1 MTRKTAAH
9 TYTHTYIH
17 TYIHTQGDVDE
28 VLNDEEDE
36 EDEAARLR
44 REKLRR
50 KQLFAQLVG
59 ELNSAGTITAVEAKR
74 LERSFKTE
82 TDKGIEGEVTKA
94 FNLYMNAPSD
104 DQFISRTESFLL
116 SSQKKMLESQKKKM
130 EKEQEK
136 AEKKALREEVC
147 ACVCVCVCVCVSV
160 SVSVCVCVYLC
171 LCVCVCVC
179 RGGKWRKSRRSREK
193 GAARGGV

>member
-1 MTRKTAAH
+1 MHAYA
-9 TYTHTYIH
+9 HTYIH
-17 TYIHTQGDVDE
+17 TYIHKNTHVQGAVDE
-28 VLNDEEDE
+28 ALDDEDDE

-74 LERSFKTE
+74 LERHFKNETE
-82 TDKGIEGEVTKA
+82 KGFEGEVTKA

-116 SSQKKMLESQKKKM
+116 SSQKKVLEAQQKKM

-136 AEKKALREEVC
+136 AEKKAQREEVC
-147 ACVCVCVCVCVSV
+147 ACLYICLDYYEYACVCVCGLLCVSHM
-160 SVSVCVCVYLC
+160 CVCTA
-171 LCVCVCVC
+171 
-179 RGGKWRKSRRSREK
+179 KI
-193 GAARGGV
+193 